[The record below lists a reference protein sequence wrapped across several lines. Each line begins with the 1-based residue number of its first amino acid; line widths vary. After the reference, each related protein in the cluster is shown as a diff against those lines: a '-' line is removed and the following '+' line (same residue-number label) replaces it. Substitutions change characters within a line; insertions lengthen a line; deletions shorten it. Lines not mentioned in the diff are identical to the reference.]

1 MIEYRKGNLF
11 LDCTPPA
18 VLVHGCNAQGVMGSG
33 FAKQFKE
40 VFPEAYHKYLNQFN
54 LQLGQVISME
64 YGDLTVCSAI
74 TQKFY
79 GRDKT
84 IRYVDYWAVQQS
96 LLKVATLAKDRPIYM
111 PFIGGG
117 LANGDRTILATI
129 FEEVFENSTAYVY
142 TLD

>member
-11 LDCTPPA
+11 TQYNSPC
-18 VLVHGCNAQGVMGSG
+18 VIVHGCNAQGVMGSG
-33 FAKQFKE
+33 FAKEFKE
-40 VFPEAYHKYLNQFN
+40 QFPEAYHEYLNQYN
-54 LQLGQVISME
+54 LSLGQVITSD
-64 YGDLTVCSAI
+64 YGSLSVCSAI

-84 IRYVDYWAVQQS
+84 IRYVDYWAVQQA
-96 LLKVATLAKDRPIYM
+96 LLKVVAIAKGRPIYM

-117 LANGDRTILATI
+117 LANGDRFILAEI
-129 FEEVFENSTAYVY
+129 FEEVFENSHAFVY

>member
-40 VFPEAYHKYLNQFN
+40 VFPEAYDKYLNQFK
-54 LQLGQVISME
+54 LQLGQVISVE
-64 YGDLTVCSAI
+64 YGDLTICSAI

-79 GRDKT
+79 GRDKN
-84 IRYVDYWAVQQS
+84 IVYVDYTAVHTV
-96 LLKVATLAKDRPIYM
+96 LEKVAVVAGNRPIYM

-117 LANGDRTILATI
+117 LANGNREILAEI
-129 FEEVFENSTAYVY
+129 FEEVFKYSVAYVY

>member
-40 VFPEAYHKYLNQFN
+40 VFPEAYEHYLSQFN
-54 LQLGQVISME
+54 LKLGQVFFNN
-64 YGDLTVCSAI
+64 YGDLTVCSGI
-74 TQKFY
+74 TQQFY
-79 GRDKT
+79 GRDKNVV
-84 IRYVDYWAVQQS
+84 YVDYSAVHTV
-96 LLKVATLAKDRPIYM
+96 LEKVAVISENRPIYM

-117 LANGDRTILATI
+117 LANGDRKILAEI
-129 FEEVFENSTAYVY
+129 FEEVFVNSTAYVY